1 MHKKT
6 LFRLIPSCLSLVLFG
21 LSIWTIQQNLQNYQA
36 DTFWRTLSKIPHH
49 HIIWA
54 IVLMSINYLIMTGY
68 DFLGVAYVRRS
79 IPYSKTA
86 LVGIICSG
94 ISNSVGFALLSSC
107 MIRYRFYS
115 AWGLSVVAI
124 AQISAFCNLSFCLG
138 LFVVGAIVFLKEP
151 LAIPN
156 LLDLPFISVRP
167 LGFIFLLIIVA
178 YLFVTVTRQKPLIIG
193 KWTLP
198 HLPIGLALGQLLV
211 SALDWSLA
219 AAVFYAILS
228 ASVSLPY
235 STFFGIYMLAQVA
248 GLASN
253 VPGGLGVFET
263 VMILL
268 LSSFISSEELLGSL
282 LIYRGVYYFI
292 PLTVSALLLG
302 KYELGRFLGNKSS
315 SWAEVQQ

>member
-1 MHKKT
+1 MQKDNF
-6 LFRLIPSCLSLVLFG
+6 FRLLPSCLSLVLFG
-21 LSIWTIQQNLQNYQA
+21 LSVWTIKQNLHHYQA
-36 DTFWRTLSKIPHH
+36 QTFWDSLANIPTH
-49 HIIWA
+49 HIVGA
-54 IVLMSINYLIMTGY
+54 IALMSLNYLIMTGY
-68 DFLGVAYVRRS
+68 DFLGVAYVRHS
-79 IPYSKTA
+79 LPYTKTA

-115 AWGLSVVAI
+115 AWGLSVVTI

-138 LFVVGAIVFLKEP
+138 LFVVGALVFLKEP

-167 LGFIFLLIIVA
+167 LGAIFLLIILA
-178 YLFVTVTRQKPLIIG
+178 YLVITVARQKPITLG

-198 HLPIGLALGQLLV
+198 HLPFKLALAQLLV

-219 AAVFYAILS
+219 SAVLYAILS
-228 ASVSLPY
+228 ASMSLSYPA
-235 STFFGIYMLAQVA
+235 FFGIYMLAQVA

-263 VMILL
+263 VMLLL
-268 LSSFISSEELLGSL
+268 LSPFIASEELFGSL
-282 LIYRGVYYFI
+282 LIYRGVYYLI
-292 PLTVSALLLG
+292 PLAVSILLLG
-302 KYELGRFLGNKSS
+302 KYELGRFLTVDNLPWKE
-315 SWAEVQQ
+315 AQQ

>member
-1 MHKKT
+1 MHKKN

-36 DTFWRTLSKIPHH
+36 DTFWQTLSKIPHH
-49 HIIWA
+49 HILWA
-54 IVLMSINYLIMTGY
+54 IALMSINYLIMTGY

-167 LGFIFLLIIVA
+167 LGLIFLLIIVA
-178 YLFVTVTRQKPLIIG
+178 YLFLTVARQKPLIIG

-198 HLPIGLALGQLLV
+198 HLPVRLALGQLLV

-292 PLTVSALLLG
+292 PLTVSAVLLG